1 MKVRGEVG
9 GIVRS
14 VEMAELAEVGS
25 RVIPE
30 VSKGESSIRIESEG
44 RRAKQD
50 ERFRNFADLQV
61 RTRRTSNTVKCG

>member
-14 VEMAELAEVGS
+14 EEMAELAEVGS
-25 RVIPE
+25 RVISE

-44 RRAKQD
+44 RKS
-50 ERFRNFADLQV
+50 E
-61 RTRRTSNTVKCG
+61 TRRKVSKLRRLTN